1 MFNLIMFTVSGL
13 ALAIVVRG
21 WVLSVMWGW
30 FIAPLG
36 VPEITIASAIGISL
50 VVALLTNKTDN
61 SGPTEKRSVQQYI
74 EVVVT
79 HAFLAPLMTL
89 LFGWLVV
96 QFV

>member
-13 ALAIVVRG
+13 VLAVVVRG
-21 WVLSVMWGW
+21 WVLSMLWGW

-61 SGPTEKRSVQQYI
+61 SGPTEKRSVQQHI

-89 LFGWLVV
+89 LFGWLIV